1 MAQVVMAQVASW
13 ALQRG
18 VYQALAGSL
27 DLTTLLG
34 GVRVYDRAPQAAPY
48 PFITLGQSV
57 VRDWSTGTEDGAE
70 HNLTLHVW
78 SRSGGKKQVL
88 EIIEAIKGVLH
99 DQPLLLP
106 DHHLINLRHE
116 LSEARLD
123 PDGDT
128 FHGIVRYRAVTEPAQ
143 AAAA

>member
-1 MAQVVMAQVASW
+1 MAEVASW

-18 VYQALAGSL
+18 VYQALAGSS

-34 GVRVYDRAPQAAPY
+34 EMRICDDAPQAAPY
-48 PFITLGQSV
+48 PFVTLGQSV
-57 VRDWSTGTEDGAE
+57 IRDWSTGTEDGAE

-78 SRSGGKKQVL
+78 SRTGGKKQVHQ
-88 EIIEAIKGVLH
+88 IIEAIREVLH
-99 DQPLLLP
+99 DQPLMLA

-116 LSEARLD
+116 FSEARLD

-143 AAAA
+143 AEAA

>member
-1 MAQVVMAQVASW
+1 MAEVASW
-13 ALQRG
+13 SIQRG
-18 VYQALAGSL
+18 VYRALAGSV

-34 GVRVYDRAPQAAPY
+34 GIRVYDDAPQAAPY

-70 HNLTLHVW
+70 HDLTLHVW
-78 SRSGGKKQVL
+78 SRSDGKKQVHQ
-88 EIIEAIKGVLH
+88 IIDVIRTVLH
-99 DQPLLLP
+99 DQPLTLA
-106 DHHLINLRHE
+106 DHNLVNLRHE

-143 AAAA
+143 AVAA

>member
-1 MAQVVMAQVASW
+1 MAQVASW

-27 DLTTLLG
+27 DLTMLLG
-34 GVRVYDRAPQAAPY
+34 GVRVYDHAPQAAPY

-57 VRDWSTGTEDGAE
+57 IHDWSTGTEDGAE

-88 EIIEAIKGVLH
+88 EIIEAIKAVLH
-99 DQPLLLP
+99 DQPLLLA
-106 DHHLINLRHE
+106 DHHLVNLRHE

-143 AAAA
+143 AVAA